1 MAGKSAVLSD
11 DEDEMEVYDN
21 EEEEDDEDE
30 TGQDEYE
37 NDGFIVDDEE
47 QEEGGDSDEE
57 MQKKRRRKKR
67 ESQKNYVLDEDDYEL
82 LEDNNVTGFRRPEES
97 KKFKRLKKAQRD
109 HHSGLSGGNEFDRSG
124 RDVLQHSLF
133 GDDEGTEL
141 EDIAE
146 EEQLEEDNEL
156 GDEDDLGDFI
166 VEEDLDE
173 HGAPMRRDVTKKK
186 PRQAQGVSSSALQEA
201 HDIFGNV
208 DDLLKRRA
216 YHDGR
221 KERTGGGVDP
231 TIIAEKYMTE
241 KDDLIRNTDFPE
253 RWQIFEHSTGPPP
266 TDESSIDEESTWI
279 CNELRNMIHLFGRIV
294 EISELSIVKEDV
306 MRFLDFIHIQKL
318 DVPFIAMYRKDE
330 CPSLFKDP
338 EQLEAD
344 ALQNISDGKPALMW
358 HKILWTI
365 LDLDKKWLL
374 LQKRK
379 SALQLYYK
387 KRYAEE
393 SRIIDDE
400 TRLNFIRQLFD
411 SVTKSLKAAVS
422 EREVDDVDSK
432 FNLHFPPGEVG
443 DVNGQYK
450 RPKRRSQYSSCSKA
464 GLWGLVSKLGYSSE
478 QFGLQLSLEK
488 MRMEELLDSKETPE
502 EAALNFICAMFE
514 TPQNVLRGAR
524 HMAAL
529 EICWEP
535 YVRKHVRSIYMDN
548 AVVSTIPTPDGNV
561 AIDASHQYATI
572 KWLREKPLGKF
583 MDAQWLQIQ
592 KAEEEKLIKVTLKL
606 PEPVL
611 SKLISDSNENYLSDG
626 VSKSAQL
633 WNEQRKL
640 ILQDAFFDFL
650 LPSMEKEARLLL
662 AGRARSW
669 LLLEYGKLLWDRV
682 SVAPYQ
688 RKEQDLSSDEEAA
701 PRVMAC
707 CWGPGKPAT
716 TFVMLDSCGEVLDVL
731 YAGSICNRGQN
742 VNDQQRK
749 KNDQQRV
756 LKFMTEHQPHV
767 VVLGAANLSCT
778 RLKEDIYE
786 IIFKMVEETPREV
799 GHDMDGI
806 SILYGDETFPHL
818 YENSRISSDQLPLQ
832 SGIVKRAVALGRYL
846 QNPLAMV
853 ATLCGPGKEI
863 LSWKLSP
870 LEDFLTSDD
879 KFGMIEQIMVD
890 VTNQVGLDVN
900 LALSHEWLFST
911 MQFISGLGPR
921 KAASL
926 VRSLV
931 RNGAIFTRKD
941 LLTEHGIGKRVFVNS
956 VGFLRVRRTGMAAS
970 TSQFIDML
978 DDTRIHPEFYGLA
991 QELARDVYLE
1001 DVQDDTV
1008 DYDDDEVLQLAIEHV
1023 REKPHLLKSL
1033 EVHEYAKSK
1042 QLESKIQTLN
1052 LIRLEL
1058 IHGFQDWRKP
1068 YAEPSQDEEFCM
1080 ISGETEDSLAEGR
1093 IVQAT
1098 VRRVLPQKA
1107 ICVLD
1112 SGLVGILGKEDY
1124 ADDWKELPDLN
1135 EKLNEGEI
1143 LSCKIKSIQKN
1154 RYQLFLSCKESEMR
1168 NNQYHN
1174 HQNLDPHY
1182 HEDRSSLP
1190 GDQDKTRK
1198 QKELGRKYFKPRLIV
1213 HPRFQ
1218 NITADEAVEF
1228 LSDKDIGEIVVRPSS
1243 RGPSFLTLT
1252 LKVYDGIYAHKDI
1265 IEGGKEQK
1273 DLTSL
1278 LRIGKTLKVGDQTF
1292 EDLDEVIDRYVDPL
1306 VAQLKVMLNYRK
1318 FKKGTKAEIDEC
1330 LRIEKAEN
1338 PMRIV
1343 YCFGISYE
1351 HPGTCILTYI
1361 RTLNP
1366 HHEYVGVY
1374 PTGFKFRRK
1383 MFGEIDRL
1391 VAYFQRHIDDPQKS
1405 ELSVR
1410 SAAAMVPL
1418 GSAAIG
1424 GQSGGWDDSR
1434 SGGDGSSAGRGDF
1447 KNGGSQDGHPSGIPR
1462 PYGGMGRGRGR
1473 GRGSYNGS
1481 GRGDGYSSG
1490 KQDVDTWT
1498 QSDDK
1503 WGGNGSGDGKNTG
1516 GWDGS
1521 GGTAG
1526 GWGGSGGGS
1535 DGTAAGWGGSGGGT
1549 DGTAGGWGGSGG
1561 GSDGTAGGWGGSGG
1575 GTDGSAGGGTT
1586 RGWGGSGGGSE
1597 GNAGGWGGSGGGTDG
1612 SAGGGTTR
1620 GWGGSGGGSEGNA
1633 GGWGGSG
1640 GGTDG
1645 SAGGGTTRG
1654 WGGSGGG
1661 SEGNAGGWGGSG
1673 GGTDGSAGGGTTR
1686 GWGGSGGGSEGNA
1699 GGWGGSGGGTDG
1711 SAGGGTTRG
1720 WGGSGGG
1727 SEGNAG
1733 GWGGSGGGT
1742 DGSAGGGTTRG
1753 WGGSGGGSEGNAG
1766 GWGGSGGGTDGSAG
1780 GGTTRGWGGSGGG
1793 SEGNAG
1799 GWGGS
1804 GGGTDG
1810 SAGGGTTRGWGGS
1823 GGGSEG
1829 NAGGWGGSGGG
1840 TDGSAGGGT
1849 TRGWGG
1855 SGGGSE
1861 GNAGGWGGSGGG
1873 TDGSAGGGTT
1883 RGWGGSGGGSEGNAG
1898 GWGGSGGGT
1907 DGSAGGGTTR
1917 GWGGSGGGSEGNAGG
1932 WGGSGGGTDGSA
1944 GGGTTRG
1951 WGGSGGGSEGNAG
1964 GWGGS
1969 GGGTDGSAGGG
1980 TTRGWG
1986 GSGGGSEGNAGGWG
2000 GSGGGTD
2007 GSAGGGTTRGWG
2019 GSGGGSEGNAG
2030 GWGGSGGGTDGSA
2043 GGGTTRGWGGSGG
2056 GSEGN
2061 AGGWGGSG
2069 GGTDGSAG
2077 GGTTRG
2083 WGGSGGGSEGN
2094 AGGWGGSG
2102 GGTDGSAGGGT
2113 TRGWG
2118 GSGGGSEGNAGGWG
2132 GSGGGSDGIAGGWGG
2147 SGGGTDG
2154 TAAGGTTGGWGGS
2167 GGGTDGTAG
2176 GGTTG
2181 GWGGS
2186 DGGSDVTA
2194 GGWGGSVGNTG
2205 GGSSGAT
2212 GGGISGWG
2220 GSGGSDT
2227 GGGWGGGAD
2236 TGGATGGWGGSG
2248 GGWGGG
2254 GSSGG
2259 AASGWGASGGDNG
2272 SYGGS
2277 EGVDSRSGGRGRGR
2291 DGRGRGRGRDG
2302 RGRGRGGDSERGGSS
2317 WGGGGGGSNDGTAGG
2332 WGGGGS
2338 SGGAAGGWAASGGD
2352 NVGYGG
2358 NGGSGGL
2365 DSGSSGRGRGF
2376 DGRGRGRGRDGGGR
2390 GRGGDGESG
2399 GSSWGSGGGNRGR
2412 GGGGR
2417 GRGGRGGSDEGSGGG
2432 WGGGANGGGG
2442 SSSSWGGSG
2451 SSGHWGGG
2459 SGGDEGGGWGSNKGK
2474 SGGSNSNWGGAGNGG
2489 GGNGGGGS
2497 GGGKEGW
2504 GTGSNSS
2511 WGGGNAGASDG
2522 GWGSDK
2528 GGGSNSSWGGPGNGG
2543 GSGGDKGGWGSGS
2556 NSSWGGGNASAS
2568 GGGGGGGWGAD
2579 VGKGG
2584 GTDEAGGSGT
2594 GGWGGGSN
2602 SGWGGGNAG
2611 ASGSG
2616 KDVPKSGSSGWG

>member
-133 GDDEGTEL
+133 GDDEEL

-1597 GNAGGWGGSGGGTDG
+1597 GNAGGWGGSGGG
-1612 SAGGGTTR
+1612 
-1620 GWGGSGGGSEGNA
+1620 
-1633 GGWGGSG
+1633 
-1640 GGTDG
+1640 
-1645 SAGGGTTRG
+1645 
-1654 WGGSGGG
+1654 
-1661 SEGNAGGWGGSG
+1661 
-1673 GGTDGSAGGGTTR
+1673 
-1686 GWGGSGGGSEGNA
+1686 
-1699 GGWGGSGGGTDG
+1699 
-1711 SAGGGTTRG
+1711 
-1720 WGGSGGG
+1720 
-1727 SEGNAG
+1727 
-1733 GWGGSGGGT
+1733 
-1742 DGSAGGGTTRG
+1742 
-1753 WGGSGGGSEGNAG
+1753 
-1766 GWGGSGGGTDGSAG
+1766 
-1780 GGTTRGWGGSGGG
+1780 
-1793 SEGNAG
+1793 
-1799 GWGGS
+1799 
-1804 GGGTDG
+1804 
-1810 SAGGGTTRGWGGS
+1810 
-1823 GGGSEG
+1823 
-1829 NAGGWGGSGGG
+1829 
-1840 TDGSAGGGT
+1840 
-1849 TRGWGG
+1849 
-1855 SGGGSE
+1855 
-1861 GNAGGWGGSGGG
+1861 
-1873 TDGSAGGGTT
+1873 
-1883 RGWGGSGGGSEGNAG
+1883 
-1898 GWGGSGGGT
+1898 
-1907 DGSAGGGTTR
+1907 
-1917 GWGGSGGGSEGNAGG
+1917 
-1932 WGGSGGGTDGSA
+1932 
-1944 GGGTTRG
+1944 
-1951 WGGSGGGSEGNAG
+1951 
-1964 GWGGS
+1964 
-1969 GGGTDGSAGGG
+1969 
-1980 TTRGWG
+1980 
-1986 GSGGGSEGNAGGWG
+1986 
-2000 GSGGGTD
+2000 
-2007 GSAGGGTTRGWG
+2007 
-2019 GSGGGSEGNAG
+2019 
-2030 GWGGSGGGTDGSA
+2030 
-2043 GGGTTRGWGGSGG
+2043 
-2056 GSEGN
+2056 
-2061 AGGWGGSG
+2061 
-2069 GGTDGSAG
+2069 
-2077 GGTTRG
+2077 
-2083 WGGSGGGSEGN
+2083 
-2094 AGGWGGSG
+2094 
-2102 GGTDGSAGGGT
+2102 
-2113 TRGWG
+2113 
-2118 GSGGGSEGNAGGWG
+2118 
-2132 GSGGGSDGIAGGWGG
+2132 SDGIAGGWGG